1 MLTKK
6 KIYMEEEVIKV
17 DILISEEGIIFID
30 NITSDVEALD
40 ECINNNSVLMY
51 CESKEGYESMFAR
64 YKAYLIKSGANVKLI
79 HKKLN
84 FISFLYQ
91 NQHNLTKEA
100 IGSVLKVI
108 ESASRL
114 IGLSMSDTY
123 KLIVERLNYLE
134 K

>member
-1 MLTKK
+1 
-6 KIYMEEEVIKV
+6 MEEEVIKV

-51 CESKEGYESMFAR
+51 CESKEGFDNMFNR
-64 YKAYLIKSGANVKLI
+64 YKAYLIKSGANVKVI
-79 HKKLN
+79 HKKLDFVN
-84 FISFLYQ
+84 FLYQ
-91 NQHNLTKEA
+91 NQKNLSREA
-100 IGSVLKVI
+100 IGSVLKII

-123 KLIVERLNYLE
+123 KLIVKRLNYLE
-134 K
+134 ND

>member
-1 MLTKK
+1 
-6 KIYMEEEVIKV
+6 MEEEVIKV

-51 CESKEGYESMFAR
+51 CESKEGFDNMYNR
-64 YKAYLIKSGANVKLI
+64 YKAYLIKSGANVKVI
-79 HKKLN
+79 HKKLDFVN
-84 FISFLYQ
+84 FLYQ
-91 NQHNLTKEA
+91 NQKNLSREA
-100 IGSVLKVI
+100 IGSVLKII

-123 KLIVERLNYLE
+123 KLIVKRLNYLE
-134 K
+134 ND

>member
-1 MLTKK
+1 
-6 KIYMEEEVIKV
+6 MEEEVIKV

-30 NITSDVEALD
+30 NITADVEALD

-51 CESKEGYESMFAR
+51 CESKEGFDNMYSR
-64 YKAYLIKSGANVKLI
+64 YKAYLINGGANVKVI
-79 HKKLN
+79 HKKLD
-84 FISFLYQ
+84 FINFLYQ
-91 NQHNLTKEA
+91 NQKNLTREA

-114 IGLSMSDTY
+114 IGLSMADTY

-134 K
+134 ND

>member
-1 MLTKK
+1 
-6 KIYMEEEVIKV
+6 MEEEVIKV

-51 CESKEGYESMFAR
+51 CESKEGYDNMFAL

-79 HKKLN
+79 HKKLD
-84 FISFLYQ
+84 FINFLYE

-100 IGSVLKVI
+100 VGSILKII

-114 IGLSMSDTY
+114 IGLSMSETY
-123 KLIVERLNYLE
+123 KLIVQRLNYLE
-134 K
+134 HD

>member
-1 MLTKK
+1 
-6 KIYMEEEVIKV
+6 MEEEVIKV

-51 CESKEGYESMFAR
+51 CQSKEGYENMFAR

-79 HKKLN
+79 HKKLD
-84 FISFLYQ
+84 FINFLYE
-91 NQHNLTKEA
+91 NQRSLTKEA
-100 IGSVLKVI
+100 VGCVLKII

-114 IGLSMSDTY
+114 IGLSMSETY

-134 K
+134 HD

>member
-1 MLTKK
+1 
-6 KIYMEEEVIKV
+6 MEEEVIKV

-51 CESKEGYESMFAR
+51 CESKEGFDNMYNR
-64 YKAYLIKSGANVKLI
+64 YKAYLIKSGANVKVI
-79 HKKLN
+79 HKKID
-84 FISFLYQ
+84 FINFLYQ
-91 NQHNLTKEA
+91 NQKNLTREA

-114 IGLSMSDTY
+114 IGLSMSETY
-123 KLIVERLNYLE
+123 KLIVKRLNYLE
-134 K
+134 ND